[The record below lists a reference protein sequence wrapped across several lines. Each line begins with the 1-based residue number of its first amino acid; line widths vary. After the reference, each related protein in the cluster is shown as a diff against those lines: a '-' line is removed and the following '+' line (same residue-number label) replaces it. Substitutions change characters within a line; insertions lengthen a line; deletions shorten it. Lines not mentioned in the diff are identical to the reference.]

1 MERQLAAASATHG
14 NASDELE
21 HLRKAVTLDP
31 ANAAAAAALQE
42 AGARQVAVKVK
53 AAEMLQRN
61 GKGDD
66 ALTALSEA
74 RVLNDNHPDVTRLEQ
89 SINAQLRKAFETK
102 LALAQYDDAVKDLQ
116 KLAEVD
122 AAVSVEDE
130 VAKDPGLRRHR
141 ARTLIESWG
150 LYLGE
155 ILLVATLGIW
165 VLLRIGK
172 RYLSRPLLELNT
184 FDNSMSA
191 QDSSTRSWPGFGIVA
206 RRRTGRGGIA
216 HCDAASRRHEAA
228 GRGHQRDVTFM
239 GVGEGG
245 TRAHRVGVPK
255 KAFAYPRRA
264 AQGFR
269 ARQWGGVEVV
279 TRAGDSSS
287 ETFWAKDYGLD
298 AQEGD
303 KAQDETHYPL
313 AEYVAIWLLFQ
324 LSTKELRLLGTHR
337 WQSFAFFRAGV
348 RAEHSNKRV
357 LAKEFFLKSL
367 RIDDN
372 LHAARLNL
380 ALLAE
385 GSDRLLVVDML
396 RRAAAFSERTDATRY
411 HARYALAA
419 RQFDR
424 EETDEALAEATA
436 LLADIATTCRQYGFY
451 DLWMTALK
459 GTHHAPPNQSSF
471 ADYVTVL
478 YMRANSAFLKSRF
491 HQRLERPHSELEN
504 YLGYLLPVLRG
515 MWAGIRFSECA
526 DDQNAIEVLS
536 EIAGADHS
544 YRTLYN
550 LACVYSLRAGSLP
563 AAQVDLRVA
572 YLRLSLDKLQR
583 ALWLNSAIGRYAPV
597 HDRWLACAT
606 AMTLS
611 IARLRRSISRS
622 S

>member
-184 FDNSMSA
+184 FDNSSSA
-191 QDSSTRSWPGFGIVA
+191 PGFEYAIVA
-206 RRRTGRGGIA
+206 RLTALSRGGGQ
-216 HCDAASRRHEAA
+216 AAAA
-228 GRGHQRDVTFM
+228 LLTVTRPLEGTKLPVEVISAMSPSWGWAKVVPVLIESVFPRKRLPIRGVLHKDSERGNGVT
-239 GVGEGG
+239 
-245 TRAHRVGVPK
+245 
-255 KAFAYPRRA
+255 
-264 AQGFR
+264 
-269 ARQWGGVEVV
+269 VEVV

-348 RAEHSNKRV
+348 HAEHSNKRV

-367 RIDDN
+367 RID
-372 LHAARLNL
+372 
-380 ALLAE
+380 
-385 GSDRLLVVDML
+385 
-396 RRAAAFSERTDATRY
+396 
-411 HARYALAA
+411 
-419 RQFDR
+419 
-424 EETDEALAEATA
+424 
-436 LLADIATTCRQYGFY
+436 TTCMPHVSTSRCSPK
-451 DLWMTALK
+451 ALTPL
-459 GTHHAPPNQSSF
+459 GRR
-471 ADYVTVL
+471 YVEASCGVFGKNGCHPIPCTLRPRGASV
-478 YMRANSAFLKSRF
+478 RSR
-491 HQRLERPHSELEN
+491 
-504 YLGYLLPVLRG
+504 G
-515 MWAGIRFSECA
+515 
-526 DDQNAIEVLS
+526 
-536 EIAGADHS
+536 
-544 YRTLYN
+544 
-550 LACVYSLRAGSLP
+550 
-563 AAQVDLRVA
+563 
-572 YLRLSLDKLQR
+572 
-583 ALWLNSAIGRYAPV
+583 
-597 HDRWLACAT
+597 DR
-606 AMTLS
+606 
-611 IARLRRSISRS
+611 
-622 S
+622 